1 MGRNRWFFTA
11 AHFKVDSPS
20 AMVPAMPPSRFAPA
34 LVLLLMMVGCSSE
47 DPRLPANLYEE
58 ARKLN
63 LEGRS
68 LEARAMMK
76 QLTQRYP
83 DSEAAQQAKRDLYL
97 IEAFVKRDMDD
108 RQKLVRAAMKR
119 ITDALIRYKAKKAE
133 YPQSLDSLVPN
144 YLEQVPEAP
153 WGHPFLYRPYVTRPI
168 ENLSTTRG
176 PMRQRFNTK
185 LDGYYLVCLGTD
197 LKPGGEGLAADV
209 LIKDGALWGEP
220 NFPPVAQPQPL
231 R

>member
-1 MGRNRWFFTA
+1 MSLSRT
-11 AHFKVDSPS
+11 
-20 AMVPAMPPSRFAPA
+20 VPALAL
-34 LVLLLMMVGCSSE
+34 LVLMAGCSSE

-97 IEAFVKRDMDD
+97 IEAFVARDMAD
-108 RQKLVRAAMKR
+108 RQKQVRAAMKR
-119 ITDALIRYKAKKAE
+119 LTDALTRYKTKRGE
-133 YPQSLDSLVPN
+133 YPFSTQELVPE
-144 YLEQVPEAP
+144 YLDQVPETP
-153 WGHPFLYRPYVTRPI
+153 WGHPFLYRAYVSKPI
-168 ENLSTTRG
+168 EDVPVKRG
-176 PMRQRFNTK
+176 PARQRFNTK
-185 LDGYYLVCLGTD
+185 LDEYYLICLGTD
-197 LKPGGEGLAADV
+197 LQPGGEGLAADI
-209 LIKDGALWGEP
+209 LIKDGAPLAEST
-220 NFPPVAQPQPL
+220 FPPVPEPQPL

>member
-1 MGRNRWFFTA
+1 MLA
-11 AHFKVDSPS
+11 
-20 AMVPAMPPSRFAPA
+20 
-34 LVLLLMMVGCSSE
+34 GCSSE

-76 QLTQRYP
+76 QLTERYP

-97 IEAFVKRDMDD
+97 IEAFVNRDMAD

-119 ITDALIRYKAKKAE
+119 VTDALIRHKTKKGE
-133 YPQSLDSLVPN
+133 YPLALAGLVPE
-144 YLEQVPEAP
+144 YLDQVPETP
-153 WGHPFLYRPYVTRPI
+153 WGHPFFYRAYVSHPI
-168 ENLSTTRG
+168 EDVPVKRG
-176 PMRQRFNTK
+176 PAKQRFNTK
-185 LDGYYLVCLGTD
+185 LDGYYLACLGTD
-197 LKPGGEGLAADV
+197 LQPGGEGLAADV
-209 LIKDGALWGEP
+209 LIKDGIPWGEGS
-220 NFPPVAQPQPL
+220 FPPVPVPQPI